1 MSDKDC
7 LFCKIIAG
15 EIPSEKVYEDDA
27 TYAFKDI
34 NPKAKVHVL
43 IVPRKHYA
51 NVAELAKEDPAQ
63 LAHMAEVAQKIADQE
78 LHGAFRRNRRRTDRV
93 PRARPRAYRRKAR
106 RIVHILPTA
115 NTDIGRGSVPTTTR
129 TIAIP
134 QQLDPVTVLGPVD
147 EVLREVE
154 RAFPDLTIIVRGN
167 RIAIMSH
174 SSKSE
179 SQAAQAE
186 QVVADIIQ
194 AAYTAP
200 MDADTV
206 RRMLDQNVLKNPVR
220 ATHPGHGRVVEEL
233 RMAGRQQSHA
243 SHREE
248 TADRRRPHVPGVITF
263 ALGKPVRAKTAGQI
277 AYVNAIESHT
287 ITFAIGPAGTGKTY
301 LAVAKAVRAF
311 QDRQVRRIILTRPA
325 VEAGENLGFLPGTLN
340 EKVDP
345 YLRPLYDALSD
356 MLGADQLKRYMDD
369 GTIEV
374 APLAYMRGRTLN
386 DAFVILDEAQ
396 NTTEQQMKMFLTRLG
411 FNTKMVITGD
421 VTQVDLTVPKS
432 GLATIERILD
442 GIDDI
447 AFAHLKPEDVV
458 RHALVGKIVA
468 AYDRHTAI
476 AGDHSRSARAAS
488 SQPFD
493 DKNKENA

>member
-1 MSDKDC
+1 M
-7 LFCKIIAG
+7 
-15 EIPSEKVYEDDA
+15 
-27 TYAFKDI
+27 
-34 NPKAKVHVL
+34 
-43 IVPRKHYA
+43 
-51 NVAELAKEDPAQ
+51 
-63 LAHMAEVAQKIADQE
+63 
-78 LHGAFRRNRRRTDRV
+78 
-93 PRARPRAYRRKAR
+93 
-106 RIVHILPTA
+106 
-115 NTDIGRGSVPTTTR
+115 PTTTR

-421 VTQVDLTVPKS
+421 
-432 GLATIERILD
+432 G
-442 GIDDI
+442 I

>member
-1 MSDKDC
+1 M
-7 LFCKIIAG
+7 
-15 EIPSEKVYEDDA
+15 
-27 TYAFKDI
+27 
-34 NPKAKVHVL
+34 
-43 IVPRKHYA
+43 
-51 NVAELAKEDPAQ
+51 
-63 LAHMAEVAQKIADQE
+63 
-78 LHGAFRRNRRRTDRV
+78 
-93 PRARPRAYRRKAR
+93 
-106 RIVHILPTA
+106 
-115 NTDIGRGSVPTTTR
+115 PTTTR

-167 RIAIMSH
+167 RIAIMSR
-174 SSKSE
+174 SKQTE
-179 SQAAQAE
+179 SQAARAE
-186 QVVADIIQ
+186 EVVNTIIQ
-194 AAYTAP
+194 AAYTVP
-200 MDADTV
+200 MAADTV

-277 AYVNAIESHT
+277 AYGNAIEAHT

-411 FNTKMVITGD
+411 FNTTMVITGD
-421 VTQVDLTVPKS
+421 ISQVDLTVPRS
-432 GLATIERILD
+432 GLATIERILG
-442 GIDDI
+442 GINDI
-447 AFAHLKPEDVV
+447 AFVHLKTEDVV
-458 RHALVGKIVA
+458 RHQLVGQIVA
-468 AYDRHTAI
+468 AYDRY
-476 AGDHSRSARAAS
+476 
-488 SQPFD
+488 FY
-493 DKNKENA
+493 

>member
-1 MSDKDC
+1 M
-7 LFCKIIAG
+7 
-15 EIPSEKVYEDDA
+15 
-27 TYAFKDI
+27 
-34 NPKAKVHVL
+34 
-43 IVPRKHYA
+43 
-51 NVAELAKEDPAQ
+51 
-63 LAHMAEVAQKIADQE
+63 
-78 LHGAFRRNRRRTDRV
+78 
-93 PRARPRAYRRKAR
+93 
-106 RIVHILPTA
+106 
-115 NTDIGRGSVPTTTR
+115 PTTTR

-200 MDADTV
+200 MDVDTV

-396 NTTEQQMKMFLTRLG
+396 NTTEQQMKMFLTR
-411 FNTKMVITGD
+411 
-421 VTQVDLTVPKS
+421 PKS

>member
-1 MSDKDC
+1 M
-7 LFCKIIAG
+7 
-15 EIPSEKVYEDDA
+15 
-27 TYAFKDI
+27 
-34 NPKAKVHVL
+34 
-43 IVPRKHYA
+43 
-51 NVAELAKEDPAQ
+51 
-63 LAHMAEVAQKIADQE
+63 
-78 LHGAFRRNRRRTDRV
+78 
-93 PRARPRAYRRKAR
+93 
-106 RIVHILPTA
+106 
-115 NTDIGRGSVPTTTR
+115 PTTTR

-345 YLRPLYDALSD
+345 YLRPLYDALFD
-356 MLGADQLKRYMDD
+356 MLGAETYQKYLER
-369 GTIEV
+369 GNIEV
-374 APLAYMRGRTLN
+374 APLAYMRGRTL
-386 DAFVILDEAQ
+386 DDSFIILDEAQ
-396 NTTEQQMKMFLTRLG
+396 NTSCEQMKMFLTRMG
-411 FNTKMVITGD
+411 FNSKMVITGD
-421 VTQVDLTVPKS
+421 VTQIDLPADKMS
-432 GLATIERILD
+432 GLKQAVRVLKDVE
-442 GIDDI
+442 GIGICELTDQ
-447 AFAHLKPEDVV
+447 DVV
-458 RHALVGKIVA
+458 RHVMVQRIIKAYADYEA
-468 AYDRHTAI
+468 ARNEK
-476 AGDHSRSARAAS
+476 R
-488 SQPFD
+488 
-493 DKNKENA
+493 KK

>member
-1 MSDKDC
+1 M
-7 LFCKIIAG
+7 
-15 EIPSEKVYEDDA
+15 
-27 TYAFKDI
+27 
-34 NPKAKVHVL
+34 
-43 IVPRKHYA
+43 
-51 NVAELAKEDPAQ
+51 
-63 LAHMAEVAQKIADQE
+63 
-78 LHGAFRRNRRRTDRV
+78 
-93 PRARPRAYRRKAR
+93 
-106 RIVHILPTA
+106 
-115 NTDIGRGSVPTTTR
+115 PTTTR

-345 YLRPLYDALSD
+345 YLRPLYDALYD
-356 MLGADQLKRYMDD
+356 FLGSENFHALSER
-369 GTIEV
+369 GVIEV

-386 DAFVILDEAQ
+386 DAYIILDEAQ
-396 NTTEQQMKMFLTRLG
+396 NCTVEQMKMFLTRFG
-411 FNTKMVITGD
+411 EGSRVVVTGD
-421 VTQVDLTVPKS
+421 ITQIDLPRDKKS
-432 GLATIERILD
+432 GLVHALDVLEGVD
-442 GIDDI
+442 GI
-447 AFAHLKPEDVV
+447 ARVFLTYKDVV
-458 RHALVGKIVA
+458 RHEMVQKIIT
-468 AYDRHTAI
+468 AYDKYEHR
-476 AGDHSRSARAAS
+476 SR
-488 SQPFD
+488 D
-493 DKNKENA
+493 

>member
-1 MSDKDC
+1 M
-7 LFCKIIAG
+7 
-15 EIPSEKVYEDDA
+15 
-27 TYAFKDI
+27 
-34 NPKAKVHVL
+34 
-43 IVPRKHYA
+43 
-51 NVAELAKEDPAQ
+51 
-63 LAHMAEVAQKIADQE
+63 
-78 LHGAFRRNRRRTDRV
+78 
-93 PRARPRAYRRKAR
+93 
-106 RIVHILPTA
+106 
-115 NTDIGRGSVPTTTR
+115 PTTTR

-206 RRMLDQNVLKNPVR
+206 RRMLDQNVLKNSGPR
-220 ATHPGHGRVVEEL
+220 QHIPGHGRVVEEL

-311 QDRQVRRIILTRPA
+311 QDRQVRPHHTDPVPPSKQGRTSASCR
-325 VEAGENLGFLPGTLN
+325 GTLN

-386 DAFVILDEAQ
+386 DAFVILDEAPEHHR
-396 NTTEQQMKMFLTRLG
+396 TA
-411 FNTKMVITGD
+411 D
-421 VTQVDLTVPKS
+421 
-432 GLATIERILD
+432 
-442 GIDDI
+442 
-447 AFAHLKPEDVV
+447 EDV
-458 RHALVGKIVA
+458 
-468 AYDRHTAI
+468 
-476 AGDHSRSARAAS
+476 
-488 SQPFD
+488 P
-493 DKNKENA
+493 

>member
-1 MSDKDC
+1 M
-7 LFCKIIAG
+7 
-15 EIPSEKVYEDDA
+15 
-27 TYAFKDI
+27 
-34 NPKAKVHVL
+34 
-43 IVPRKHYA
+43 
-51 NVAELAKEDPAQ
+51 
-63 LAHMAEVAQKIADQE
+63 
-78 LHGAFRRNRRRTDRV
+78 
-93 PRARPRAYRRKAR
+93 
-106 RIVHILPTA
+106 
-115 NTDIGRGSVPTTTR
+115 PTTTR

-411 FNTKMVITGD
+411 FITKMVFPGA
-421 VTQVDLTVPKS
+421 VPQVELTVPK
-432 GLATIERILD
+432 
-442 GIDDI
+442 
-447 AFAHLKPEDVV
+447 
-458 RHALVGKIVA
+458 
-468 AYDRHTAI
+468 
-476 AGDHSRSARAAS
+476 
-488 SQPFD
+488 
-493 DKNKENA
+493 

>member
-1 MSDKDC
+1 M
-7 LFCKIIAG
+7 
-15 EIPSEKVYEDDA
+15 
-27 TYAFKDI
+27 
-34 NPKAKVHVL
+34 
-43 IVPRKHYA
+43 
-51 NVAELAKEDPAQ
+51 
-63 LAHMAEVAQKIADQE
+63 
-78 LHGAFRRNRRRTDRV
+78 
-93 PRARPRAYRRKAR
+93 
-106 RIVHILPTA
+106 
-115 NTDIGRGSVPTTTR
+115 PTTTR

-206 RRMLDQNVLKNPVR
+206 RRMLDQNVLKNHVR
-220 ATHPGHGRVVEEL
+220 LEHPGHGPVRDKLAQSTSNE
-233 RMAGRQQSHA
+233 RAHARSAGSHDPTY
-243 SHREE
+243 RKP
-248 TADRRRPHVPGVITF
+248 TVPGVITF
-263 ALGKPVRAKTAGQI
+263 AAGVPVRAKTAGQV

-287 ITFAIGPAGTGKTY
+287 ITFGIGPAGTGKTY

-311 QDRQVRRIILTRPA
+311 QDKQIRRIILTRPA
-325 VEAGENLGFLPGTLN
+325 VEAGESLGFLPGTLN
-340 EKVDP
+340 DKVDP
-345 YLRPLYDALSD
+345 YLRPLYDALGD

-369 GTIEV
+369 GSIEV

>member
-1 MSDKDC
+1 MNLGADLGMFSNRLNATFDIWKDRRT
-7 LFCKIIAG
+7 G
-15 EIPSEKVYEDDA
+15 VYTIPSTFSSMLGYTTIYMPGKNIGKMETKGWEASLNWKDNIGKDF
-27 TYAFKDI
+27 TYFLSGNISYSNA
-34 NPKAKVHVL
+34 
-43 IVPRKHYA
+43 
-51 NVAELAKEDPAQ
+51 
-63 LAHMAEVAQKIADQE
+63 
-78 LHGAFRRNRRRTDRV
+78 
-93 PRARPRAYRRKAR
+93 
-106 RIVHILPTA
+106 
-115 NTDIGRGSVPTTTR
+115 RGSGLL
-129 TIAIP
+129 A
-134 QQLDPVTVLGPVD
+134 
-147 EVLREVE
+147 
-154 RAFPDLTIIVRGN
+154 AF
-167 RIAIMSH
+167 
-174 SSKSE
+174 
-179 SQAAQAE
+179 
-186 QVVADIIQ
+186 
-194 AAYTAP
+194 TAP

>member
-1 MSDKDC
+1 
-7 LFCKIIAG
+7 
-15 EIPSEKVYEDDA
+15 
-27 TYAFKDI
+27 
-34 NPKAKVHVL
+34 
-43 IVPRKHYA
+43 
-51 NVAELAKEDPAQ
+51 
-63 LAHMAEVAQKIADQE
+63 MA
-78 LHGAFRRNRRRTDRV
+78 
-93 PRARPRAYRRKAR
+93 
-106 RIVHILPTA
+106 
-115 NTDIGRGSVPTTTR
+115 TTTR

-167 RIAIMSH
+167 RIAIMSR

-186 QVVADIIQ
+186 HVIENIIQ

-220 ATHPGHGRVVEEL
+220 ATRPGHGRVVEEL
-233 RMAGRQQSHA
+233 RLADRQQEHTSN
-243 SHREE
+243 RENH
-248 TADRRRPHVPGVITF
+248 ADRRKPHVRSDHLCARQAG
-263 ALGKPVRAKTAGQI
+263 ACQNAGQI
-277 AYVNAIESHT
+277 TYVNAIESHT

-325 VEAGENLGFLPGTLN
+325 VEAGESLGFLPGTLN

-386 DAFVILDEAQ
+386 DAFVILDERRTPP
-396 NTTEQQMKMFLTRLG
+396 N
-411 FNTKMVITGD
+411 
-421 VTQVDLTVPKS
+421 
-432 GLATIERILD
+432 
-442 GIDDI
+442 
-447 AFAHLKPEDVV
+447 
-458 RHALVGKIVA
+458 
-468 AYDRHTAI
+468 
-476 AGDHSRSARAAS
+476 
-488 SQPFD
+488 
-493 DKNKENA
+493 NK